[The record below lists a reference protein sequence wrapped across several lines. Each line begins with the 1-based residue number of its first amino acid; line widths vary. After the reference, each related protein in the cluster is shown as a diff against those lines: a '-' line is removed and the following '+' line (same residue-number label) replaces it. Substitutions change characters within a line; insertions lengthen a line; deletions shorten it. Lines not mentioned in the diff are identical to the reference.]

1 MDLLHRAGAWLRARL
16 IPDVRRAW
24 RFASIRIAA
33 GGAVFEILL
42 QTDALSGI
50 LPPTWTEP
58 VRYALWAA
66 VVIGRVWA
74 QPAAEAQDG
83 R

>member
-1 MDLLHRAGAWLRARL
+1 MNLLRRAGAWLRARM

-33 GGAVFEILL
+33 AGALFEVLLQSDLLAGVLPAEYVEPARYILWGAV
-42 QTDALSGI
+42 A
-50 LPPTWTEP
+50 
-58 VRYALWAA
+58 
-66 VVIGRVWA
+66 IGRIWQ
-74 QPAAEAQDG
+74 QPIVEARDA